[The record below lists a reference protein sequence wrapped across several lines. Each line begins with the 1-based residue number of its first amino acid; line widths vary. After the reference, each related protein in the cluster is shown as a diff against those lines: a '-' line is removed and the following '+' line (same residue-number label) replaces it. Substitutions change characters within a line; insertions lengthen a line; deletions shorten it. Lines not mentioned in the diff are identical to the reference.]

1 MNSITE
7 NTIKTIIDAA
17 SIKFA
22 SVISMYQSF
31 DASLI
36 NTHAVLNTTPN
47 KDKKNKKYKN
57 MYYCTLYSFSLT
69 YKINPHQQYLRL
81 S

>member
-47 KDKKNKKYKN
+47 KDKNKKYKI
-57 MYYCTLYSFSLT
+57 YIIVLSIHFPLPIKSIPI
-69 YKINPHQQYLRL
+69 KQYLRL